1 MFRRLIP
8 EALIALALLAACAP
22 ADFADYDPVAKYVP
36 EIQKR
41 TALLVLDSKDVESR
55 ELPRFVTDY
64 SQRGYGPFSVLVIG
78 KNETD
83 GEAVERA
90 RRLGDK
96 LASHGVP
103 SEAIELR
110 MAVEPEQAPKHPVL
124 MFVYHVA
131 KAPECGVWENGFT
144 GDSANKNT
152 DNFGCALHRNRQL
165 MAADPR
171 DLLEAKPATA
181 RDGGRAYDIFDKYR
195 RGVTIGG
202 IKEATTQPT
211 SSSKIGQ

>member
-8 EALIALALLAACAP
+8 GALISLALLAACTP
-22 ADFADYDPVAKYVP
+22 VDFADYDPFTKYSP

-41 TALLVLDSKDVESR
+41 TALLVLDSKETENR

-64 SQRGYGPFSVLVIG
+64 SQRGYGAFSVLVIG

-83 GEAVERA
+83 GEAVDRA

-96 LASHGVP
+96 LAKQGVP
-103 SEAIELR
+103 GEVIELR
-110 MAVEPEQAPKHPVL
+110 MAVEPEQTPKHPVL
-124 MFVYHVA
+124 MFTYHVA
-131 KAPECGVWENGFT
+131 KAPECGAWENGFT
-144 GDSANKNT
+144 GDNANKNT
-152 DNFGCALHRNRQL
+152 DNFGCAVHRNRQL

-171 DLLEAKPATA
+171 DLLEAKSLTA

-195 RGVTIGG
+195 RGVLIGG
-202 IKEATTQPT
+202 VKEATTQPT
-211 SSSKIGQ
+211 SSSKIGE